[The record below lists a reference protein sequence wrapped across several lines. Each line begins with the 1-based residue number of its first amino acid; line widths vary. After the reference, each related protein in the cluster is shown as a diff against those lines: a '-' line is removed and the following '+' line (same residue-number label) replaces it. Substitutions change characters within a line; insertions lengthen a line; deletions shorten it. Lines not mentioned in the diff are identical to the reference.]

1 MLFYKIRN
9 RDYQSNILF
18 DGDDELF
25 KEALLN
31 IKTYGEYGCGKSTN
45 WVLRNTS
52 ANVIAVDTSEK
63 WVEAVQSKNIESN
76 KKLNIHY
83 SNLGPVGA
91 WGRPIDYSESKY
103 FSDYTDYLWT
113 QADQPNVILIDG
125 RFRVCCFLTSLKFA
139 NEGVQIIFDDYTER
153 PYYHFVEKYIPRI
166 RECGRQCLFIV
177 PAKTEIDL
185 EELDRDINA
194 FRNVMD

>member
-25 KEALLN
+25 REVLLN

-83 SNLGPVGA
+83 SNLGQ
-91 WGRPIDYSESKY
+91 
-103 FSDYTDYLWT
+103 TTL
-113 QADQPNVILIDG
+113 
-125 RFRVCCFLTSLKFA
+125 
-139 NEGVQIIFDDYTER
+139 
-153 PYYHFVEKYIPRI
+153 
-166 RECGRQCLFIV
+166 
-177 PAKTEIDL
+177 
-185 EELDRDINA
+185 
-194 FRNVMD
+194 